1 MMASGRDKD
10 DAVEGK
16 DFTWVAAK
24 DSKGNII
31 KDGKGNA
38 VKTRKFGKN
47 SAPESSPRPQ
57 SKPKAQTSSKSAPK
71 PSAGMKSSPR
81 PKARPPAKSTPAV
94 VGVATK
100 APQVTGK
107 GSGMAGAVGSAVKK
121 GISAMTS
128 GKPAM
133 APDRSKVAPRSTA
146 SNVDANRSGA
156 RTGGEA
162 LARARKE
169 LAMQKDRSAA
179 KSGMTLRERNQP

>member
-1 MMASGRDKD
+1 MARDKD

-16 DFTWVAAK
+16 DFTWVDMK
-24 DSKGNII
+24 DSKGNIV

-38 VKTRKFGKN
+38 VKTRKFGKD
-47 SAPESSPRPQ
+47 SAKKSSPAP
-57 SKPKAQTSSKSAPK
+57 KPQTSTKSAPK

-81 PKARPPAKSTPAV
+81 PKARPPAKSSPAV

-133 APDRSKVAPRSTA
+133 APNRANVAPKSGPA
-146 SNVDANRSGA
+146 AANAA
-156 RTGGEA
+156 RLEK
-162 LARARKE
+162 LREE
-169 LAMQKDRSAA
+169 LAAQKRRSSV